1 MLSYASSRMRPP
13 TSPPPSRLLPQALL
27 AAGAYAAA
35 TLYYLRPIW
44 EVFCNSLA
52 PNAADPLFSVY
63 ILKWVVRQIHLGFP
77 NLWDANFFYPA
88 RGTLA
93 MSDHMLGPALQ
104 VALVGN
110 PIAGYNLLVFSSFV
124 LCGAGTFWVLRRS
137 GIGGPAALLGGAAFA
152 FSPFR
157 MSHLNHLLM
166 LIMQWIPLTL
176 WSFDRLLAE
185 RTARRGAQF
194 LLFYGLHLTSGCYFA
209 YMIHLPMAAIFASR
223 WAAAGRRRLFGAQS
237 LRVLAPVAALAVAA
251 AVAIFLPYLRLA
263 RRLDMTHD
271 DHQIGRRGGAALASW
286 VSPAPESLYSL
297 HSPGA
302 LWDRAGLVR
311 WQQPFTRSE
320 NSLFPGF
327 LPALAAGWGLW
338 EIWRRYRVGPATA
351 AAAEAVAVADGNLGV
366 TGTHGAG
373 AGAPGPGAETHGAG
387 AGAPGPG
394 AEAGLRPAGR
404 RPAGRRP
411 RLLRRGLAAVAL
423 AAFALGDV
431 YTLGFARDLPPLD
444 RWSES
449 AAWNVLGVVLLA
461 CLGLLVWL
469 RRRDAGSLWL
479 RWGEVDP
486 WHRGLLLGGLL
497 SFALSFPV
505 IYFPLMHVVPGLHSM
520 RAPARFAAFVS
531 LAVAFLMAWGLD
543 RLAERA
549 GLAGQAR
556 PAGQARHT
564 GRAGQGRHRFAAAAA
579 AVGAVGA
586 WSLAGAVLAVELAPR
601 PVRWVRVL
609 QESEFPEVY
618 SWISG
623 RPEIHAL
630 VEVPLRPNWTE
641 AAYMYY
647 STRHWKPIA
656 NGYSSFVPAS
666 YDELAPKVRLL
677 PEADGFELLERMG
690 ISHLVVHTDLLVKR
704 LEGESEEEAEAR
716 GAAMV
721 RDWERRFLARRI
733 ELVYGGDLPG
743 APRPAA
749 AAADPDRVY
758 RLIPLSTGVSPA
770 GVSRRTGG

>member
-1 MLSYASSRMRPP
+1 MPPP

-27 AAGAYAAA
+27 AAGLYAAA

-44 EVFCNSLA
+44 EVFGSSLA

-110 PIAGYNLLVFSSFV
+110 PVAGYNLLVFSSFV
-124 LCGAGTFWVLRRS
+124 LCGAGTFWVLRR
-137 GIGGPAALLGGAAFA
+137 GGASAPAALLAGAAFA

-185 RTARRGAQF
+185 RTARRGALF

-209 YMIHLPMAAIFASR
+209 YMIHFPMAAIFASR
-223 WAAAGRRRLFGAQS
+223 WAAGRRRLLEAES
-237 LRVLAPVAALAVAA
+237 LRVLAPVGALALAA
-251 AVAIFLPYLRLA
+251 AVAIFLPYVRLA
-263 RRLDMTHD
+263 RQLDMRHD

-311 WQQPFTRSE
+311 WQQPFVRSE

-338 EIWRRYRVGPATA
+338 EIWRRYRIGRPLA
-351 AAAEAVAVADGNLGV
+351 ANAASAASAPPEQPGV
-366 TGTHGAG
+366 E
-373 AGAPGPGAETHGAG
+373 PD
-387 AGAPGPG
+387 
-394 AEAGLRPAGR
+394 GR
-404 RPAGRRP
+404 RPAERR
-411 RLLRRGLAAVAL
+411 RQLRGLRWALAAVAL

-431 YTLGFARDLPPLD
+431 YTLGFSRDLPPLD
-444 RWSES
+444 RWPES
-449 AAWNVLGVVLLA
+449 TAWNALGVVLLA

-469 RRRDAGSLWL
+469 RRRAAGNLWL
-479 RWGEVDP
+479 RWREMDP
-486 WHRGLLLGGLL
+486 WHRGLLLAGLL

-505 IYFPLMHVVPGLHSM
+505 VYFPLMHVVPGLHSM

-549 GLAGQAR
+549 GLAGRQVR
-556 PAGQARHT
+556 EPLAGREPRQ
-564 GRAGQGRHRFAAAAA
+564 GRAGKLRLAAAAA
-579 AVGAVGA
+579 AAGA
-586 WSLAGAVLAVELAPR
+586 WLLAGAVLAVELAPR

-609 QESEFPEVY
+609 QENEFPEVY

-641 AAYMYY
+641 TAYMYY

-666 YDELAPKVRLL
+666 YDELAPYVRLL
-677 PEADGFELLERMG
+677 PEGDGFERLERMG
-690 ISHLVVHTDLLVKR
+690 ISHLVVHSDLLVKR
-704 LEGESEEEAEAR
+704 LPGESEQEADAR

-721 RDWERRFLARRI
+721 RDWERRFLGRRI
-733 ELVYGGDLPG
+733 ELAYRG
-743 APRPAA
+743 
-749 AAADPDRVY
+749 DPDRVY
-758 RLIPLSTGVSPA
+758 RLIPLGAP
-770 GVSRRTGG
+770 R

>member
-1 MLSYASSRMRPP
+1 MVSYAPSHMPPP

-27 AAGAYAAA
+27 AAGLYAAA

-44 EVFCNSLA
+44 EVFGSSLA

-104 VALVGN
+104 VALFGN
-110 PIAGYNLLVFSSFV
+110 PIAGYNFLVFSSFV
-124 LCGAGTFWVLRRS
+124 LCGAGTFWVLRRGGAS
-137 GIGGPAALLGGAAFA
+137 GPAALLAGAAFA

-185 RTARRGAQF
+185 RTVRRGALF

-209 YMIHLPMAAIFASR
+209 YMIHFPMAAIFASR
-223 WAAAGRRRLFGAQS
+223 WAAEGRRRRLAPES
-237 LRVLAPVAALAVAA
+237 LRVLAPVGALALAA
-251 AVAIFLPYLRLA
+251 AVAIFLPYVRLA
-263 RRLDMTHD
+263 RRIEMTHD
-271 DHQIGRRGGAALASW
+271 DHQIGRRGGAALTSW

-327 LPALAAGWGLW
+327 LPAFAAGWGLW
-338 EIWRRYRVGPATA
+338 EIRRRYRAGGA
-351 AAAEAVAVADGNLGV
+351 AATTV
-366 TGTHGAG
+366 GAG
-373 AGAPGPGAETHGAG
+373 TASPGPGAAASDPGTPTAG
-387 AGAPGPG
+387 ASAAGMPG
-394 AEAGLRPAGR
+394 AAPNGLPAER
-404 RPAGRRP
+404 RRWP
-411 RLLRRGLAAVAL
+411 RALRWGLAAVAL

-431 YTLGFARDLPPLD
+431 YTLGFSGDLPPLD
-444 RWSES
+444 RWPES
-449 AAWNVLGVVLLA
+449 TAWNVLGVVLLA
-461 CLGLLVWL
+461 CLALLFWL
-469 RRRDAGSLWL
+469 RRRNAAGDLWL
-479 RWGEVDP
+479 RWGEMDP
-486 WHRGLLLGGLL
+486 WHRGLLLAGLL
-497 SFALSFPV
+497 SFALCFPV
-505 IYFPLMHVVPGLHSM
+505 VYFPLMHVVPGLHSM

-531 LAVAFLMAWGLD
+531 FTVAFLMAWGLD

-549 GLAGQAR
+549 GLAGRAV
-556 PAGQARHT
+556 PAKR
-564 GRAGQGRHRFAAAAA
+564 RLAAAAA
-579 AVGAVGA
+579 AGGF
-586 WSLAGAVLAVELAPR
+586 WLLAGAVLAVELAPR
-601 PVRWVRVL
+601 PVRWVQVL
-609 QESEFPEVY
+609 QEKEFPEVY
-618 SWISG
+618 SWIAG

-641 AAYMYY
+641 TAYMYY

-666 YDELAPKVRLL
+666 YRELAPTVRLL
-677 PEADGFELLERMG
+677 PESDGFELLERMG
-690 ISHLVVHTDLLVKR
+690 ISHLVVHSDLLVKR
-704 LEGESEEEAEAR
+704 REGESDEEAGAR
-716 GAAMV
+716 GTAMV
-721 RDWERRFLARRI
+721 RDWEQRFLGRRV
-733 ELVYGGDLPG
+733 ELVYQG
-743 APRPAA
+743 
-749 AAADPDRVY
+749 DPDRVY
-758 RLIPLSTGVSPA
+758 RLLPLSTAQETRGTA
-770 GVSRRTGG
+770 GP